1 MCKRDEETV
10 NHLLLHF
17 PFGRDLWGLVFALFG
32 VEQMMSRK
40 VFDLLACWEKRSE
53 ETSEFHVWNA
63 IPLRFMWSLWMK
75 QNSRT
80 FKKVETLEPN
90 LSFFFF

>member
-32 VEQMMSRK
+32 VEQIMSRK
-40 VFDLLACWEKRSE
+40 VFDLLACWQG
-53 ETSEFHVWNA
+53 H
-63 IPLRFMWSLWMK
+63 
-75 QNSRT
+75 
-80 FKKVETLEPN
+80 
-90 LSFFFF
+90 